1 MDYKVTRNIIQS
13 PASIATDHIIIIMS
27 TSRFIRAA
35 QLSLRSYASRSVQP
49 RPLVGLPRLTL
60 AVNSAPSL
68 SESEVEWDLSGLL
81 LISSESTGFPV
92 FQKARSLFVQT
103 QTTPNPNSL
112 QFIPGTPVLSSGG
125 THEFL
130 DTKAALASPLA
141 IRLMGIEGVLSV
153 FYGPDFVSVQKDEET
168 AWSLIKPEVFSI
180 IMEHFSSGT
189 ALFREGSKEAEETEP
204 EDTRI
209 LDTDSEVVAMIKD
222 LLATRIRPSIMEDGG
237 DLEFMGF
244 GEETD
249 GLVRIKLK
257 GSCRGCS
264 SSEVTLKSGVER
276 MLMHYVPEVKGVEQV
291 SACFFWCALHCVG

>member
-1 MDYKVTRNIIQS
+1 M
-13 PASIATDHIIIIMS
+13 AS
-27 TSRFIRAA
+27 TSRIAASALRATRPSAASWGKQAVRAPVRSSYVSSPYLTQQRSFI
-35 QLSLRSYASRSVQP
+35 
-49 RPLVGLPRLTL
+49 GLPRSTL
-60 AVNSAPSL
+60 SRSSVLKSTPSL
-68 SESEVEWDLSGLL
+68 S
-81 LISSESTGFPV
+81 
-92 FQKARSLFVQT
+92 RSLFVQT

-130 DTKAALASPLA
+130 DTKSALASPLA

-153 FYGPDFVSVQKDEET
+153 FYGPDFVSVQKDEAT
-168 AWSLIKPEVFSI
+168 PWSLIKPEVFSI
-180 IMEHFSSGT
+180 IMEHFSSGLP
-189 ALFREGSKEAEETEP
+189 LFKEGSKEAEDSEP

-209 LDTDSEVVAMIKD
+209 LDSDSEVVAMIKE

-244 GEETD
+244 GEDTD
-249 GLVRIKLK
+249 GLVKIKLK

-264 SSEVTLKSGVER
+264 SSAVTLKSGVER

-291 SACFFWCALHCVG
+291 LGEEEQVALDEFEKFEARLAAKEVNW